1 MGTARAMSSTP
12 NMFFFCFF
20 ARCRHM
26 ELRCEREQALL
37 NSQLEGM
44 IDHKLQ
50 TKPCK
55 QTINRGQPLQID
67 EIDEID
73 TL

>member
-1 MGTARAMSSTP
+1 
-12 NMFFFCFF
+12 
-20 ARCRHM
+20 M

-44 IDHKLQ
+44 NNYII
-50 TKPCK
+50 TTEPCK
-55 QTINRGQPLQID
+55 QTINRGKPVQIA
-67 EIDEID
+67 EIN